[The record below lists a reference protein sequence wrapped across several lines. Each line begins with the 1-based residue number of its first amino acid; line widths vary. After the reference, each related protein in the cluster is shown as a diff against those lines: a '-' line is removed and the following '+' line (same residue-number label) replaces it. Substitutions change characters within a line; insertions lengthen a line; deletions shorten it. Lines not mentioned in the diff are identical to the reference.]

1 MCVTSVD
8 PYWLAELGGV
18 FFSIRERNFDGLA
31 RARAQKEF
39 SRKTE
44 MEAEMA
50 RQRDERE
57 RAQADKIAK
66 AARTP
71 RIGGVGT
78 PARLASSVM
87 AYSCAAAVYVRLPLG
102 QGQWSASRGRRQAK
116 SAGGRSANPFH
127 AAGLKSAT

>member
-1 MCVTSVD
+1 MMCVTSVD

-78 PARLASSVM
+78 PARAG
-87 AYSCAAAVYVRLPLG
+87 ATPRRAGIGAG
-102 QGQWSASRGRRQAK
+102 SRT
-116 SAGGRSANPFH
+116 
-127 AAGLKSAT
+127 SATPRRRGGI